1 MKNLTGGSFVA
12 ERYLETKGDRDMQK
26 ELMYED
32 IQIGDTATFSKT
44 ISEFDIYQFAG
55 ITGDFNPMHINEEFA
70 DTTIFEDR
78 IAHGL
83 LTGSFISTVLG
94 MKLPGPN
101 SIYLSQ
107 SFSFTAPVKIGDTIT
122 AKVEVIEKQDE
133 KKFIKLKTQVWNQH
147 KIMVVDGEA
156 LVMKKY
162 LSNKR

>member
-1 MKNLTGGSFVA
+1 MKNLTGDSIVA
-12 ERYLETKGDRDMQK
+12 ESYLESKGDRDMQK
-26 ELMYED
+26 ELTYED

-107 SFSFTAPVKIGDTIT
+107 SFSFTAPVKIGDTIQQRW
-122 AKVEVIEKQDE
+122 K
-133 KKFIKLKTQVWNQH
+133 
-147 KIMVVDGEA
+147 
-156 LVMKKY
+156 
-162 LSNKR
+162 

>member
-1 MKNLTGGSFVA
+1 MKNLTGGSFVT
-12 ERYLETKGDRDMQK
+12 ERDLETKGDRDMQK
-26 ELMYED
+26 ELTYED
-32 IQIGDTATFSKT
+32 IQLGIRATFSKT

-70 DTTIFEDR
+70 DTTIFKDR

-107 SFSFTAPVKIGDTIT
+107 SFTFTAPVKIGDTIKAT
-122 AKVEVIEKQDE
+122 VEVIEKQDD
-133 KKFIKLKTQVWNQH
+133 KKLIKLKR
-147 KIMVVDGEA
+147 
-156 LVMKKY
+156 KY
-162 LSNKR
+162 GIT